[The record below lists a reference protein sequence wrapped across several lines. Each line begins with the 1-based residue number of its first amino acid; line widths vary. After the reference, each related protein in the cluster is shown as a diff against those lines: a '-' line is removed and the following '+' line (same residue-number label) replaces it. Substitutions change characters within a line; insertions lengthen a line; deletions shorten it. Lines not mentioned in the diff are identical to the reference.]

1 MRKTAGSGSALKKTA
16 GSGSAKNKYES
27 TALLL
32 SHLPELGTSQQ
43 AQGKDHQGD
52 EEEDVEAV
60 GGGTVEAGA
69 LGGAGAV
76 GRLGVGEVV
85 DAAQLKV
92 VAAAHQGEVPVDH
105 GLVADGA
112 EEDEKVQPA
121 RDHADLNYSPK
132 PGTNI
137 LVFSFKMCFL
147 FGV

>member
-1 MRKTAGSGSALKKTA
+1 MACKGARVGSVVP
-16 GSGSAKNKYES
+16 N
-27 TALLL
+27 LLL
-32 SHLPELGTSQQ
+32 GLRSG
-43 AQGKDHQGD
+43 
-52 EEEDVEAV
+52 AV
-60 GGGTVEAGA
+60 GGGGVGN
-69 LGGAGAV
+69 V
-76 GRLGVGEVV
+76 GRAHGQ
-85 DAAQLKV
+85 ALKV

-112 EEDEKVQPA
+112 EEDEQVQPA